1 VRHTGRFGTIVREIF
16 FTIIEFIRFIDR
28 CDLRNLRKELHSM
41 FDRIAIFCFAAFSVF
56 LVSSQ
61 ATAQDAPESQAAVE
75 PA

>member
-1 VRHTGRFGTIVREIF
+1 
-16 FTIIEFIRFIDR
+16 
-28 CDLRNLRKELHSM
+28 M
-41 FDRIAIFCFAAFSVF
+41 FDRIAIICFAAFSIF